1 MKNNASLIVDCGSF
15 YAVGILIL
23 LIGGCVTPSSK
34 AVCKAQQS
42 PTPRKS
48 CKSNGPEGFDCAAS
62 SLYGLCSKSGINLS
76 YDRCLRLLPKSGKGN
91 NMLEFKQTLERL
103 RFNVVA
109 EKFTPDELSD
119 INTPCVLLLYPPI
132 SGPSSQ
138 SSKPLGHY
146 IVLWP
151 VGEDKFEIID
161 YPRPTSILKKEYF
174 IKHLQTV
181 SISDIPALLC
191 FRQNKDSGRQ

>member
-1 MKNNASLIVDCGSF
+1 MKNNASLIGDRISF
-15 YAVGILIL
+15 YAVGIFIL

-34 AVCKAQQS
+34 SVSKTQQS
-42 PTPRKS
+42 PAPRKS
-48 CKSNGPEGFDCAAS
+48 CKSNGPEFDCAAS

-76 YDRCLRLLPKSGKGN
+76 YERCLRLLPRSSKGN
-91 NMLEFKQTLERL
+91 NMLEFKRALESL

-109 EKFTPDELSD
+109 QKFTANELAD
-119 INTPCVLLLYPPI
+119 INTPSVLLLYPP
-132 SGPSSQ
+132 GKGADSQ

-151 VGEDKFEIID
+151 DGEDKFEIID

-181 SISDIPALLC
+181 GISDIPALIC
-191 FRQNKDSGRQ
+191 FR